1 MDTQENDSILK
12 EIMKGIAN
20 INVLLLS
27 IKSFNQNDISKLSQK
42 LNNISNEILDVAK
55 KTKVIVS
62 TEQTLINGEEEKKT
76 SDKGTTSESNN
87 VVEHGIIPKGNS
99 IQRNSSRKFDNR
111 SFI

>member
-42 LNNISNEILDVAK
+42 LNNIRC
-55 KTKVIVS
+55 
-62 TEQTLINGEEEKKT
+62 GEKNQSYCQYRT
-76 SDKGTTSESNN
+76 D
-87 VVEHGIIPKGNS
+87 ID
-99 IQRNSSRKFDNR
+99 QW
-111 SFI
+111 